1 LFTLFKKGIV
11 YMINIYND
19 INALEATFRKTPEFE
34 ALQAAVEVVKND
46 EEALNVFKNFRK
58 IQIELQKKQLAG
70 EDLLEDELVY
80 AQKAA
85 QLAQQNEKISAM
97 LEAEMT
103 LSKVI
108 EEVNRILI
116 KPIQGLY
123 EGLQ

>member
-1 LFTLFKKGIV
+1 
-11 YMINIYND
+11 MINIYND
-19 INALEATFRKTPEFE
+19 INALEATFRKTYEFE
-34 ALQAAVEVVKND
+34 TLQAAVEVVKND

-58 IQIELQKKQLAG
+58 IQMELQKKQLAG

-97 LEAEMT
+97 LEAEMA

-116 KPIQGLY
+116 KPIQSLY

>member
-1 LFTLFKKGIV
+1 MV
-11 YMINIYND
+11 NIYND

-34 ALQAAVEVVKND
+34 ALQAAVEVVKSD

-70 EDLLEDELVY
+70 EDILEDELVY
-80 AQKAA
+80 AQKAS
-85 QLAQQNEKISAM
+85 QLVQQNEKISAM
-97 LEAEMT
+97 LEAEMK

-123 EGLQ
+123 EDIQ

>member
-1 LFTLFKKGIV
+1 MV
-11 YMINIYND
+11 NIYND

-34 ALQAAVEVVKND
+34 ALQAAVEVVKSD

-80 AQKAA
+80 AQKAS
-85 QLAQQNEKISAM
+85 QLVQQNEKISAM
-97 LEAEMT
+97 LEAEMK

-123 EGLQ
+123 EDIQ

>member
-1 LFTLFKKGIV
+1 
-11 YMINIYND
+11 MINIYND
-19 INALEATFRKTPEFE
+19 INALEATFRKTSEFE
-34 ALQAAVEVVKND
+34 ALKAAVEVVKND

-58 IQIELQKKQLAG
+58 IQIDLQKKQLAG
-70 EDLLEDELVY
+70 EDILEDELVY

-85 QLAQQNEKISAM
+85 QLAQQNEKISTM
-97 LEAEMT
+97 LEAEMQ

-123 EGLQ
+123 EGIQ

>member
-1 LFTLFKKGIV
+1 
-11 YMINIYND
+11 MINIYND
-19 INALEATFRKTPEFE
+19 INALEATFRKTSEFE
-34 ALQAAVEVVKND
+34 TLQAAVEVVKND

-58 IQIELQKKQLAG
+58 IQMELQKKQLAG

-97 LEAEMT
+97 LEAEMA

-116 KPIQGLY
+116 KPIQSLY

>member
-1 LFTLFKKGIV
+1 MV
-11 YMINIYND
+11 NIYND

-34 ALQAAVEVVKND
+34 ALQAAVEVVKSD

-80 AQKAA
+80 AQKAS
-85 QLAQQNEKISAM
+85 QLVQQNEKISDM
-97 LEAEMT
+97 LEAEMK

-123 EGLQ
+123 EDIQ

>member
-1 LFTLFKKGIV
+1 MV
-11 YMINIYND
+11 NIYND

-34 ALQAAVEVVKND
+34 ALQAAVEVVKSD

-70 EDLLEDELVY
+70 EDLLEGELVY
-80 AQKAA
+80 AQKAS
-85 QLAQQNEKISAM
+85 QLVQQNEKISAM
-97 LEAEMT
+97 LEAEMK

-123 EGLQ
+123 EDIQ

>member
-1 LFTLFKKGIV
+1 MV
-11 YMINIYND
+11 NIYND

-34 ALQAAVEVVKND
+34 ALQAAVEVVKSD

-70 EDLLEDELVY
+70 EELLEDELVY
-80 AQKAA
+80 AQKAS
-85 QLAQQNEKISAM
+85 QLVQQNEKISAM
-97 LEAEMT
+97 LEAEMK

-123 EGLQ
+123 EDIQ

>member
-1 LFTLFKKGIV
+1 MV
-11 YMINIYND
+11 NIYND

-34 ALQAAVEVVKND
+34 ALQAAVEVVKSD

-70 EDLLEDELVY
+70 EELLEDELVY
-80 AQKAA
+80 AQKAY
-85 QLAQQNEKISAM
+85 QLVQQNEKISAM
-97 LEAEMT
+97 LEAEMK

-123 EGLQ
+123 EDIQ